1 MKNIGN
7 ILDDPKFKTRQ
18 FSVPEGYFESVEARV
33 HDRIEAS
40 QRRPSLVAILRPA
53 VLMACMFLIIGGIGY
68 GTLKL
73 TGTLEER
80 DHITEQLEANL
91 EGLEFTDEEAATFLE
106 TELSPAAFEEML
118 AVVYHY

>member
-1 MKNIGN
+1 MKNIGD
-7 ILDDPKFKTRQ
+7 ILDDKKMRTRP
-18 FSVPEGYFESVEARV
+18 FSVPEGYFETVEARV

-73 TGTLEER
+73 TGSLDAR
-80 DHITEQLEANL
+80 DRAAEQLEANL
-91 EGLEFTDEEAATFLE
+91 RGLEFTDEEAATFLE

-118 AVVYHY
+118 AVAYQY